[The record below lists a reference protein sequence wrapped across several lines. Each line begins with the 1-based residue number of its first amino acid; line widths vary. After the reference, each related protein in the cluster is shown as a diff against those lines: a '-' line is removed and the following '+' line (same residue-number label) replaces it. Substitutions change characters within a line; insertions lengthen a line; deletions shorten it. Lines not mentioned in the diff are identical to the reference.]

1 MPLIPTIICGGA
13 GARLWPLSRSLH
25 PKPFIAL
32 FGEQS
37 LLQKT
42 VSRATRLDG
51 VGELLTVT
59 NDALLFLALEQYQT
73 VVPEQLHQHFILEPE
88 GRDTA
93 GAAIA
98 AALHI
103 QARFGDEA
111 TMLLMP
117 ADHLIEDF
125 DSFQASVTQAE
136 RLADQGQIV
145 VFGIQPKGPETGYG
159 YIEADGDR
167 VSRFVEKPDEVTAQ
181 YYLDQGTY
189 FWNAGMVC
197 AQVGAFLAA
206 VQANAGKMLAD
217 IRLAIKRGSPYD
229 NDKTS
234 RTQLNPEIYS
244 RVEKISLDYAL
255 LEKTHGLRLVPCAFD
270 WSDIGSW
277 SAVGAASHHD
287 EAGNSVTGEALL
299 LDTKNTHIQTDGRL
313 VAAIGLDD
321 LLIVDTPDAL
331 LVGHKSCGEQVK
343 QAYQKLVDQGHG
355 ATELHRTVFRPWGSY
370 TILEEGKNFKVKR
383 IEVKPGAV
391 LSLQSHHHRSEHWV
405 VVTGK
410 ASVVNGRDEID
421 LKPNQSTYIP
431 CGIQHR
437 LANHTDE
444 PLAIIEV
451 QTGDYLGEDDIVRYD
466 DAYGRVSAA

>member
-25 PKPFIAL
+25 PKPFITL
-32 FGEQS
+32 FGEHS

-42 VSRATRLDG
+42 AARATRLDG
-51 VGELLTVT
+51 VEELLTVT

-73 VVPEQLHQHFILEPE
+73 IVPEALHQHFILEPE

-93 GAAIA
+93 GAVIA
-98 AALHI
+98 AALRI
-103 QARFGDEA
+103 QARYGDKA

-125 DSFQASVTQAE
+125 DGFQAAVQQAE
-136 RLADQGQIV
+136 ALAAQGHIV
-145 VFGIQPKGPETGYG
+145 VFGIQPTGPETGYG
-159 YIEADGDR
+159 YIEADGDS
-167 VSRFVEKPDEVTAQ
+167 VLQFVEKPDLITAQ
-181 YYLDQGTY
+181 DYLDQGTY

-197 AQVGAFLAA
+197 AQVGPFLKA
-206 VQANAGKMLAD
+206 VEANAGKMLAD
-217 IRLAIKRGSPYD
+217 IRLAMRAGSPYD
-229 NDKTS
+229 DAKTS
-234 RTQLNPEIYS
+234 RTLLNPEIYS

-255 LEKTHGLRLVPCAFD
+255 LEKTKDLRFVPCTFD

-277 SAVGAASHHD
+277 SAVGAASQHD
-287 EAGNSVTGEALL
+287 AAGNSVTGDALL
-299 LDTKNTHIQTDGRL
+299 MNTQNTHIQADGRL

-331 LVGHKSCGEQVK
+331 LVGHKSCSEQVK
-343 QAYQKLVDQGHG
+343 DVYQKLSQSGHG

-370 TILEEGKNFKVKR
+370 TILEEGPNFKVKR

-437 LANHTDE
+437 LANYTDE